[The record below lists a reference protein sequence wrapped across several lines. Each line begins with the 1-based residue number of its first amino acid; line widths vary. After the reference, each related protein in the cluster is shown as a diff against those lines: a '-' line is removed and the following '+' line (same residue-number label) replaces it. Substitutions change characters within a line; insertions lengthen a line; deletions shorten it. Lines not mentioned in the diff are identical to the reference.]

1 MFQSLLNSS
10 ASELAQSQTV
20 VLSANTI
27 TKVKFS
33 PSSMQGDLLGYQV
46 IFSLSITSGSTAG
59 NATTVGSSL
68 YSHKITTGPK
78 TMINLSGFREFQD
91 FYHIKNGTILNDVT
105 LTPSASSTVTE
116 TLSAIVP
123 FVAPESEKLV
133 FEFEFNGYQ
142 SLAGSSAT
150 GGQVTV
156 IMRYFYGIRTSEY
169 DFWTVVPAPS
179 PFNAG
184 VEVNIANY
192 INDARPAIELWTD
205 IASDGNLNYYKFENG
220 KVVIFDDLDVN
231 SLIEYEDYYPMY
243 NHLSGLLYLPIQS
256 EVVIDSNANTSIK
269 PLLNLSNSLAP
280 IFFLKVLDE

>member
-1 MFQSLLNSS
+1 MFQSLLNST

-33 PSSMQGDLLGYQV
+33 PTSMQGDLLGYQV

-59 NATTVGSSL
+59 NATTVGSAL
-68 YSHKITTGPK
+68 YSHKITTGSK

-91 FYHIKNGTILNDVT
+91 FYHIKNGTILNDVN
-105 LTPSASSTVTE
+105 LIPSANATITQSLT
-116 TLSAIVP
+116 AIIP

-142 SLAGSSAT
+142 SLAGSNAT
-150 GGQVTV
+150 GGQITV

-169 DFWTVVPAPS
+169 DFWTIVPAPS

-220 KVVIFDDLDVN
+220 KVVIFDDLDVP

-269 PLLNLSNSLAP
+269 PLINLSTSLAP

>member
-1 MFQSLLNSS
+1 MFQSLLNST

-33 PSSMQGDLLGYQV
+33 PTSMQGDLLGYQV
-46 IFSLSITSGSTAG
+46 IFSLSITSGATAG
-59 NATTVGSSL
+59 NATTVGSAL

-91 FYHIKNGTILNDVT
+91 FYHIKNGIILNDVI
-105 LTPSASSTVTE
+105 LTPAVNSTVTQ
-116 TLSAIVP
+116 TLTAIVP

-142 SLAGSSAT
+142 SLAGTNAT
-150 GGQVTV
+150 GGQITV

-179 PFNAG
+179 PFNSG

-192 INDARPAIELWTD
+192 INDARPALELWTD

-220 KVVIFDDLDVN
+220 KVVIFDDLDVP

-269 PLLNLSNSLAP
+269 PLINLTTSLAP

>member
-1 MFQSLLNSS
+1 MFQSLLNST

-33 PSSMQGDLLGYQV
+33 PTAMQGDLLGYQV

-59 NATTVGSSL
+59 NVTTVGSSL

-78 TMINLSGFREFQD
+78 TMINISGFREFQD
-91 FYHIKNGTILNDVT
+91 FYHIKTGTILNDVS
-105 LTPSASSTVTE
+105 LTPSANATITQS
-116 TLSAIVP
+116 LSAIIP
-123 FVAPESEKLV
+123 FVAPESDKLV

-142 SLAGSSAT
+142 TLAGSNAT
-150 GGQVTV
+150 GGQIT
-156 IMRYFYGIRTSEY
+156 ITMRYFYGIRTSEY
-169 DFWTVVPAPS
+169 DFWTIVPAPS
-179 PFNAG
+179 SFNSE

-192 INDARPAIELWTD
+192 INDARPAVELWID

-220 KVVIFDDLDVN
+220 KVVIYDSLDVN

-243 NHLSGLLYLPIQS
+243 THLSGLLFLPIQS

-269 PLLNLSNSLAP
+269 PLINLSTSLAP